1 MAAVD
6 VDVRDRAAYLPR
18 ADALVLADLHLGR
31 GAASGVEFPLREP
44 DALSDRLGALLDAFE
59 PGDVVLAGDVLHS
72 FSRLPVVV
80 EDVFDAIVG
89 RVRES
94 GAALT
99 VLEGNHDTLL
109 GELVESTDEQ
119 RLDDGTI
126 VCHGHEEPEGDAP
139 RYVIGHDH
147 PAIVIEGRRH
157 PCYLYGREA
166 FRGADVFCLPAFD
179 EYAAGT
185 ALNGSSPGDVMSP
198 MLARLDVFKP
208 IVRDDEGNETFVFP
222 PLGEFRTLL

>member
-1 MAAVD
+1 MATVD

-44 DALSDRLGALLDAFE
+44 DALSDRLRALLDAFE

-72 FSRLPVVV
+72 FSHLPLVV
-80 EDVFDAIVG
+80 EDAFDAIVE
-89 RVRES
+89 RVRDS
-94 GAALT
+94 SADLT
-99 VLEGNHDTLL
+99 VIEGNHDTML
-109 GELVESTDEQ
+109 GELVEPVAEH
-119 RLDDGTI
+119 RLADGTI
-126 VCHGHEEPEGDAP
+126 VCHGHEEPDGDAP

-157 PCYLYGREA
+157 PCYLQGRGA
-166 FRGADVFCLPAFD
+166 FRGADVLCLPAFD

-198 MLARLDVFKP
+198 LLAELDRFRP
-208 IVRDDEGNETFVFP
+208 IVRDDEAEETFVFP